1 MRYITLLTLCLLF
14 TGCVGGFNFPKFT
27 FGTKVDTTTS
37 AATLIKAQ
45 AISQQVS
52 DMAAANIKIEQAHK
66 AMELQYAKLREELQ
80 KNYDDMK
87 KKDNDNFAKI
97 GAVNY
102 GIYVATQEKKK
113 QDMNTLIAHL
123 RSKEI
128 MNRVDKLTPDQQS
141 KILKD
146 VEEEKKQTIDQLYL
160 KYNDQIELAISEKAD
175 LDKALA
181 LIDQKEQEQKQLR
194 EAQKITIEKLRAE
207 QQAAMDKAIKYTA
220 DQVDIAKANQKAEML
235 GYIVKSLLG
244 VGIIFLVLAVLLKS
258 PTLGIGSLASL
269 GLAYVAA
276 TVPVWVIGTV
286 LGFITLLLIWEAH
299 REKIKAKLTLNP
311 KNTVSG

>member
-1 MRYITLLTLCLLF
+1 MF

-27 FGTKVDTTTS
+27 FGTKVDTNTS

-66 AMELQYAKLREELQ
+66 AMELQYAKFREELQ

-113 QDMNTLIAHL
+113 QDINTLIAHL

-128 MNRVDKLTPDQQS
+128 MNRVDKLTSDQQS

-244 VGIIFLVLAVLLKS
+244 VGIIFLVLAILLKS
-258 PTLGIGSLASL
+258 STLGIGSLASL

-286 LGFITLLLIWEAH
+286 LGFVTLLLIWEAH
-299 REKIKAKLTLNP
+299 REKIKARLTLNP
-311 KNTVSG
+311 KNIVSG

>member
-1 MRYITLLTLCLLF
+1 MF

-27 FGTKVDTTTS
+27 FGTKVDTNTS

-66 AMELQYAKLREELQ
+66 AMELQYAKFREELQ

-128 MNRVDKLTPDQQS
+128 MNRVDKLTSDQQS

-235 GYIVKSLLG
+235 GCIVKSLLG
-244 VGIIFLVLAVLLKS
+244 VGIIFLVLAILLKS

-286 LGFITLLLIWEAH
+286 LGFVTLLLIWEAH
-299 REKIKAKLTLNP
+299 REKIKARLTLNP
-311 KNTVSG
+311 KNIVSG

>member
-1 MRYITLLTLCLLF
+1 MF

-27 FGTKVDTTTS
+27 FGTKVDTNTS

-66 AMELQYAKLREELQ
+66 AMELQYAKFREELQ

-128 MNRVDKLTPDQQS
+128 MNRVDKLTSDQQS

-244 VGIIFLVLAVLLKS
+244 VGIIFLVLAILLKS

-286 LGFITLLLIWEAH
+286 LGFVTLLLIWEAH
-299 REKIKAKLTLNP
+299 REKIKARLTLNP
-311 KNTVSG
+311 KNIVSG

>member
-1 MRYITLLTLCLLF
+1 MF

-27 FGTKVDTTTS
+27 FGTKVDTNTS

-66 AMELQYAKLREELQ
+66 AMELQYAKFREELQ

-128 MNRVDKLTPDQQS
+128 MNRVDKLTSDQQS

-235 GYIVKSLLG
+235 GYIIKSLLG
-244 VGIIFLVLAVLLKS
+244 VGIIFLVLAILLKS

-286 LGFITLLLIWEAH
+286 LGFVTLLLIWEAH
-299 REKIKAKLTLNP
+299 REKIKARLTLNP
-311 KNTVSG
+311 KNIVSG

>member
-1 MRYITLLTLCLLF
+1 ML

-45 AISQQVS
+45 AVNQQVS
-52 DMAAANIKIEQAHK
+52 DMAAANNKIELARK
-66 AMELQYAKLREELQ
+66 NMELEYAKFRDELQ

-87 KKDNDNFAKI
+87 KKDNDNFARI

-102 GIYVATQEKKK
+102 GIYITTQEKKR
-113 QDMNTLIAHL
+113 QDMDILIAHL

-128 MNRVDKLTPDQQS
+128 MNRVDKLTAEQQS
-141 KILKD
+141 LVFKE
-146 VEEEKKQTIDQLYL
+146 VEDEKKQTIDQLYL
-160 KYNDQIELAISEKAD
+160 KYNAQIELAISQKAD

-181 LIDQKEQEQKQLR
+181 LINQKEQEQKQLR
-194 EAQKITIEKLRAE
+194 EVQKITIEKLKAE
-207 QQAAMDKAIKYTA
+207 QLAATEKIIKNTA
-220 DQVDIAKANQKAEML
+220 DQVDIAKANQKAEMI
-235 GYIVKSLLG
+235 GYMVKSLLG
-244 VGIIFLVLAVLLKS
+244 VGILFLVLAVLLKS